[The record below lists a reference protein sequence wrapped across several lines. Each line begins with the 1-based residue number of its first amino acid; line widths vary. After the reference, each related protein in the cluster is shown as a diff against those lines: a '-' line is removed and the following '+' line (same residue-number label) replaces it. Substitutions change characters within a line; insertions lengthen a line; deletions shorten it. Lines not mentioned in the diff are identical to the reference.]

1 MRSLAGTCCI
11 GIEGR
16 QTESSQPTTEAGKR
30 CSTSFEHMNLDYNGT
45 MSALSFPWRRFA
57 LRVARRFIEEN
68 FDQISA
74 SLAFTTLLSLVPLVA
89 IVLSVVTRV
98 PYFPS
103 MVEQL
108 DLFLARSLL
117 PERSA
122 SMIIGQVLEF
132 SQKAGEMTA
141 IGSLTLAVSVVLLL
155 LTIERTFNRV
165 WRIDN
170 PRPWW
175 RRVPLFASLIALW
188 PLAIAAVVLM
198 ISFAV
203 TTSLGLIDE
212 PLWLR
217 HILFKALG
225 FLVAALFLGGLYYV
239 LPNTRVALRDA
250 AIAGLFAAI
259 GFIVL
264 QKGFAVYL
272 ANFPSY
278 DAIYGAF
285 ATVPLFL
292 IWLYASWAVVLL
304 GALLAATLPEF
315 RQSGSAANAD
325 DVSDA
330 PNR

>member
-1 MRSLAGTCCI
+1 MHARSFVARVEEQRAVLRLCLTRMI
-11 GIEGR
+11 
-16 QTESSQPTTEAGKR
+16 Q
-30 CSTSFEHMNLDYNGT
+30 DYNGT
-45 MSALSFPWRRFA
+45 MSALRFPWRRFA
-57 LRVARRFIEEN
+57 QRVARRFIEEN

-122 SMIIGQVLEF
+122 GMIISQVLEF

-141 IGSLTLAVSVVLLL
+141 IGSLTLAVTVVLLL
-155 LTIERTFNRV
+155 LTIERTFNHV
-165 WRIDN
+165 WRIGTQ
-170 PRPWW
+170 RPWW
-175 RRVPLFASLIALW
+175 RRLPLFVGLIALW
-188 PLAIAAVVLM
+188 PLAIATVVLA
-198 ISFAV
+198 ISYAV

-225 FLVAALFLGGLYYV
+225 LLVAALFLGGLYYV

-250 AIAGLFAAI
+250 ASAGLFAAI
-259 GFIVL
+259 GFIIL
-264 QKGFAVYL
+264 QKGFAIYL
-272 ANFPSY
+272 TNFPSY
-278 DAIYGAF
+278 DAIYGTF

-315 RQSGSAANAD
+315 RQSRPSSNGDEFSNPQ
-325 DVSDA
+325 S
-330 PNR
+330 R